1 VGAEVK
7 VGICV
12 ERSLEMLVGIL
23 GILKAGGAY
32 VPLDPNYPVE
42 RRRYMVKDAGLKLLL
57 TQEELGAEC
66 AEAGIEVI
74 CIDGVGK
81 DRERVGQESKANP
94 VAVAGPGNL
103 AYVIYTSGSTGR
115 PKGVGITHSNCVGLL
130 HWAEEVF
137 DRDALSGVL
146 ASTSMCFDLS
156 VFEFFV
162 PLSCGGSVIVAENAL
177 SLPLLPAADEVTLVN
192 TVPSVFAELLEV
204 GGVPGS
210 VRVVNLAGEALRRRL
225 VEETHG
231 LKSVEQVWNL
241 YGPTEGTTYST
252 YVCMG
257 REREEEKEPTIGVP
271 IANTQ
276 VYVLDERME
285 PVAVGVVGELYI
297 GGAGLARGYLNRPG
311 LTGEKFVPNPFS
323 GKRGGRLYRTGDRTR
338 WLAEGKLEFVGRRD
352 EQVKVR
358 GYRIELG
365 EIEAA
370 LLGMEEIAE
379 AVVVVREDEPGERG
393 LVGYVVGGEGKEADV
408 NAIRKAL
415 QLKLPEY
422 MVPAIVVLERMP
434 LTVNGKIDR
443 RALPAA
449 EGTRGGSYE
458 APRTAEEEVLAGIWA
473 QVLEVERVGIDDNFF
488 ELGGH
493 SLLAMRVM
501 SRIREAF
508 QVEMPLRVLFEAPTV
523 RGLAEQVEVARRA
536 GQGLE
541 VPRIERA
548 DRDERIPLSY
558 AQQRLWFLDQL
569 DPGSALYNVYVGYR
583 MKGELDREALE

>member
-1 VGAEVK
+1 YNAVMDESP
-7 VGICV
+7 
-12 ERSLEMLVGIL
+12 ESLVGL
-23 GILKAGGAY
+23 
-32 VPLDPNYPVE
+32 
-42 RRRYMVKDAGLKLLL
+42 RQLLI
-57 TQEELGAEC
+57 G
-66 AEAGIEVI
+66 
-74 CIDGVGK
+74 
-81 DRERVGQESKANP
+81 
-94 VAVAGPGNL
+94 
-103 AYVIYTSGSTGR
+103 
-115 PKGVGITHSNCVGLL
+115 
-130 HWAEEVF
+130 
-137 DRDALSGVL
+137 
-146 ASTSMCFDLS
+146 
-156 VFEFFV
+156 
-162 PLSCGGSVIVAENAL
+162 
-177 SLPLLPAADEVTLVN
+177 
-192 TVPSVFAELLEV
+192 
-204 GGVPGS
+204 
-210 VRVVNLAGEALRRRL
+210 GEALSRIHVQRGLERL
-225 VEETHG
+225 G
-231 LKSVEQVWNL
+231 QVAIING
-241 YGPTEGTTYST
+241 YGPTEGTTFT
-252 YVCMG
+252 CCEHIERGEIEG
-257 REREEEKEPTIGVP
+257 RLWIPIGVP

-408 NAIRKAL
+408 NAIRRALKA
-415 QLKLPEY
+415 KLPEY

-449 EGTRGGSYE
+449 EGTRGESYE
-458 APRTAEEEVLAGIWA
+458 APQTPVQDVVASIWA
-473 QVLEVERVGIDDNFF
+473 KVLGVERVGIDDNFF

-493 SLLAMRVM
+493 SLLATRAM

-541 VPRIERA
+541 
-548 DRDERIPLSY
+548 IP
-558 AQQRLWFLDQL
+558 
-569 DPGSALYNVYVGYR
+569 
-583 MKGELDREALE
+583 KIT